1 MDCKCHILNFIRDEC
16 LDAVEKKLCEK
27 VQLLDI
33 TTTLSVRQHL
43 FLLMDNYLL
52 FLVDILNMLASLDKN
67 EEFLL
72 KNW

>member
-1 MDCKCHILNFIRDEC
+1 MDCKRQILNFIRDEC
-16 LDAVEKKLCEK
+16 LDAVEEIHEK

-43 FLLMDNYLL
+43 SLLMDNYLL
-52 FLVDILNMLASLDKN
+52 FLADILNMFARLDKN

>member
-1 MDCKCHILNFIRDEC
+1 MDCKHQILNFIIDEC
-16 LDAVEKKLCEK
+16 LDAVEEIHEK

-43 FLLMDNYLL
+43 SLLMDNYLL
-52 FLVDILNMLASLDKN
+52 FLADILNMLASFDKN

>member
-1 MDCKCHILNFIRDEC
+1 MDCKRQILNFIGDEC
-16 LDAVEKKLCEK
+16 LDAVEELHEK

-43 FLLMDNYLL
+43 SLLMDNYLL
-52 FLVDILNMLASLDKN
+52 FLAGILNMLASLDKN